1 MPTKI
6 VVGAAALLLSW
17 PVAAQQPA
25 QQPSPQAPPSPGQA
39 APRGPMGGPGPGPMM
54 GGQGPG
60 GMGMGMANR
69 PSMRDMGDDE
79 DDDGGG
85 RRMHGWH
92 HGGGGDTP
100 TQIIINIGPNN
111 RVQVQD
117 EEDRRSGD
125 RGRMGPRAMR
135 QAWAGRPADMVE
147 GHLGYL
153 RDALQLR
160 PDQQPA
166 WDRFAGAVREA
177 TGRMRQERMEAMSP
191 AQGLDQ
197 RISEYEQ
204 ALTSRLGAVRS
215 VRGALSDLTGAL
227 DETQRRTLDES
238 AGRLMGMG
246 MGRMR
251 SDRR

>member
-1 MPTKI
+1 MPSKI

-17 PVAAQQPA
+17 PVAAQQA
-25 QQPSPQAPPSPGQA
+25 TPQTPPSSTPTT
-39 APRGPMGGPGPGPMM
+39 PRGPMGGPGPMM
-54 GGQGPG
+54 GGQGPASM
-60 GMGMGMANR
+60 MGAGNR
-69 PSMRDMGDDE
+69 PDMRDMMDDE
-79 DDDGGG
+79 DDDDGDHG

-92 HGGGGDTP
+92 HGGGRDTP

-111 RVQVQD
+111 RVQVED
-117 EEDRRSGD
+117 EEDRRFGD

-153 RDALQLR
+153 RNALQLR

-166 WDRFAGAVREA
+166 WDRFAGAVRDA

-204 ALTSRLGAVRS
+204 ALTSRLDAVRS

-238 AGRLMGMG
+238 AERLMG

-251 SDRR
+251 GDRR